1 MEGRVEDIL
10 RLLQGRGI
18 EVSEEDRERVTGC
31 RDLDTLDVWFTR
43 AITATSAAEVFA
55 PERD

>member
-1 MEGRVEDIL
+1 MEDIL

-55 PERD
+55 PEGD